1 MSAQKLKTHNLN
13 WFVPVVLLAL
23 GKHLQHASQPWTTV
37 DLLAW
42 APELIQPLTV
52 RLACEKLVRD
62 GLLCQVPGSLNGMRR
77 PQNVLT
83 FQTTPEGWAAC
94 QGAVTRMREQ
104 STLDRRRAQRDKG
117 VTRTLYGRLWAL
129 MRNRQLLTASEAAE
143 TLTDAGDDVRT
154 VQARAAE
161 YLGQW
166 RRQLP
171 EHIQVSSKRV
181 NGFLRYVV
189 VQDPGPVPP
198 IACKARRR
206 AAP

>member
-1 MSAQKLKTHNLN
+1 MSAQLLKTHSLG
-13 WFVPVVLLAL
+13 WFLPGVLRAL
-23 GKHLQHASQPWTTV
+23 GEHVQHVSQPWTTV
-37 DLLAW
+37 DLLRW
-42 APELIQPLTV
+42 APELV
-52 RLACEKLVRD
+52 RPVTDKLACELLVRE
-62 GLLCQVPGSLNGMRR
+62 GLLCQLPGSKNCMRR

-83 FQTTPEGWAAC
+83 FQTTAEGWAAC
-94 QGAVTRMREQ
+94 QGAVARVREQ
-104 STLDRRRAQRDKG
+104 TKLDRRRAQRDRE
-117 VTRTLYGRLWAL
+117 VTRTLYGRLWTL
-129 MRNRQLLTASEAAE
+129 LRNRQLLTASEAAE

-189 VQDPGPVPP
+189 VRDPGPVPP
-198 IACKARRR
+198 IACKARKGETQ
-206 AAP
+206 